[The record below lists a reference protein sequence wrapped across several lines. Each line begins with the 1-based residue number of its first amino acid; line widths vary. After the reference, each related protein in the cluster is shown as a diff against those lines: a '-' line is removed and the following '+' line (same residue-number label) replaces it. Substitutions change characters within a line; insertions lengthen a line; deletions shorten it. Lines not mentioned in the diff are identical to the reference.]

1 MLMLRI
7 NVTNRRKVG
16 TNEIMKQ
23 VDNRNA
29 SSQEV
34 FVHILFEHLP
44 VLSIASPIVK
54 GIAFPGE
61 KGLIRMVQTISF
73 RLTFKK

>member
-1 MLMLRI
+1 
-7 NVTNRRKVG
+7 
-16 TNEIMKQ
+16 MKQ

-29 SSQEV
+29 SRQEV

>member
-7 NVTNRRKVG
+7 NVTNRRKVR

-29 SSQEV
+29 SRQEV
-34 FVHILFEHLP
+34 FVHILFKHLP

-54 GIAFPGE
+54 GIAFPGK
-61 KGLIRMVQTISF
+61 KGLIRMVPTIF